1 MLFYWCGFRNCF
13 FISPSLFIFFVCSPT
28 LFILI
33 HVISVCARHFIF
45 LSTPKILELVLLFLA
60 SVKFK
65 ILSRLKKK
73 ALTHEYSVLCQYSNN
88 QENSISFSLLVSS
101 ECWDNKIRFGNLRTP
116 CAALLQFIAFP
127 TATILLISLTLT
139 VSLSLSHSFSPF
151 FRFVMWATQ
160 RILLVFGLI
169 LACSFY
175 INGKCHKARL
185 ISQLFAVCTKYPAD
199 WVGVCPAGAH
209 NKIYLEGIQRI

>member
-1 MLFYWCGFRNCF
+1 MLFY
-13 FISPSLFIFFVCSPT
+13 VCSP
-28 LFILI
+28 F
-33 HVISVCARHFIF
+33 H
-45 LSTPKILELVLLFLA
+45 LSFHSQDLRTYYSWLQLNLKYFQA
-60 SVKFK
+60 
-65 ILSRLKKK
+65 KKK
-73 ALTHEYSVLCQYSNN
+73 ALTHEYSVLYQYSNN
-88 QENSISFSLLVSS
+88 QENSISFSLQVSS

-139 VSLSLSHSFSPF
+139 VSLSLTLFSPF
-151 FRFVMWATQ
+151 FRFVMWATH

-199 WVGVCPAGAH
+199 FIGHWVGVCPAGAH
-209 NKIYLEGIQRI
+209 SKIYVEGIQRI